1 MIKQRSIS
9 VPNESDIKNGKNNL
23 TQNTSVASS
32 EEYADE
38 LRDVFPSEK
47 SNLQFFSPSHHSLH
61 LSRPSNFRHSYPN
74 LQISP
79 KNSSSIPT
87 EQNNNDISV
96 NPASDNARR
105 LSSPSASTAST
116 CVYVFAKEL

>member
-1 MIKQRSIS
+1 MIKQRSVS
-9 VPNESDIKNGKNNL
+9 VPNESDIKNGKNL

-47 SNLQFFSPSHHSLH
+47 SNLQFFSPSHNSLH
-61 LSRPSNFRHSYPN
+61 LSRPSNFRHSHPN

-79 KNSSSIPT
+79 KNT
-87 EQNNNDISV
+87 KQNNDIIV

-105 LSSPSASTAST
+105 LSSPSALTTPASTAS
-116 CVYVFAKEL
+116 VYVFAKEL